1 MTDLA
6 FLGIADAA
14 EMIRARKL
22 SPVEYTQALL
32 DRTTKLAGRYH
43 AYIRLTP
50 DVALAAARQ
59 AESEIMAGRWKGP
72 LHGVPFALKDIIDAV
87 GLPTTAH
94 SKVLIDNVAAADAP
108 VAARLKAA
116 GSVMMGKLAT
126 HEFAIGGP
134 SFDLPWPPAV
144 NPWGGRHFPGGSSSG
159 SGVALACGMV
169 PAALGTDTGGSVR
182 NPASMCGITG
192 LKPTYGRVSRR
203 GVLPLAYSLDHV
215 GPMTRTVRDNAL
227 LLQILAGHDPEDPGS
242 ADVAVPDY
250 AADLDRGVKGLKLG
264 LVRHFYTTDMQAHP
278 EQAQAIERAA
288 EILRELGAEVREIRL
303 EPLEDYAACT
313 RLIIR
318 CEAYAIHRRW
328 LAERPGD
335 YGELARQRILDG
347 AAVSAADYI
356 DALRMRARL
365 IADAGP
371 AHAPHARRLRRHR
384 CGIDGLEHG
393 PDLPHRRCRGEL
405 TRLSAPGPPAL
416 QRHGPAGHR
425 HSRRVHQGRAAAVAA
440 DRRAPLPGGHGLPR
454 RPSLRTRHRLDRA
467 PPARPLAGERLKTAP
482 SAQAAAFTA
491 WPLTTSW
498 PPLTVT
504 LTFWPSRMVPA
515 RICSASG
522 SCTYFWITR
531 FRGLAP

>member
-32 DRTTKLAGRYH
+32 DRTTRLHGRYH

-50 DVALAAARQ
+50 DIALAAARQ
-59 AESEIMAGRWKGP
+59 AESEIAAGRWKGP
-72 LHGVPFALKDIIDAV
+72 LHGIPFALKDIIDV
-87 GLPTTAH
+87 GGLPTTAH
-94 SKVLIDNVAAADAP
+94 SMVLIDNVAAADAP
-108 VAARLKAA
+108 VTARLRAA
-116 GSVMMGKLAT
+116 GGVMMGKLAT

-144 NPWGGRHFPGGSSSG
+144 NPWGGKHFPGGSSSG

-227 LLQILAGHDPEDPGS
+227 LLHVLAGHDPEDPGS
-242 ADVAVPDY
+242 ADQPVPDY
-250 AADLDRGVKGLKLG
+250 ATDLDRGVKGLKLG
-264 LVRHFYTTDMQAHP
+264 LVRHFYMGDMQAHP
-278 EQAQAIERAA
+278 EQAQAIERGA
-288 EILRELGAEVREIRL
+288 EILGELGAQVREVRL
-303 EPLEDYAACT
+303 QPLEDYAACT

-365 IADAGP
+365 TRRTLEAFAGIDAALTVSNMDPTFPIDDAEASLRAYPRQARQPFNVTGQPAIAIPAGFTKEGLP
-371 AHAPHARRLRRHR
+371 LSLQIIGHPFQEAMVYRIAHAYERATGWTERHPP
-384 CGIDGLEHG
+384 GL
-393 PDLPHRRCRGEL
+393 
-405 TRLSAPGPPAL
+405 
-416 QRHGPAGHR
+416 
-425 HSRRVHQGRAAAVAA
+425 
-440 DRRAPLPGGHGLPR
+440 
-454 RPSLRTRHRLDRA
+454 
-467 PPARPLAGERLKTAP
+467 
-482 SAQAAAFTA
+482 
-491 WPLTTSW
+491 
-498 PPLTVT
+498 
-504 LTFWPSRMVPA
+504 
-515 RICSASG
+515 
-522 SCTYFWITR
+522 
-531 FRGLAP
+531 